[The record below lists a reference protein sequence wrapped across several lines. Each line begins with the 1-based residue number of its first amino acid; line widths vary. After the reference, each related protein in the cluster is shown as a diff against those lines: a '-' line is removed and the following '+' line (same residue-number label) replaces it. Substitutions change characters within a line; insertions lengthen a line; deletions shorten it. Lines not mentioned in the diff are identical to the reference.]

1 MYHEEIDR
9 VAESESASSLD
20 ELVEI
25 RWHGR
30 GGQGVVTAGKLLAE
44 MALTKD
50 WYFQTFP
57 DYGPERMGAPI
68 RAFTRLSSQPIHI
81 HSQIEKPDVVVVLDP
96 TLLGVVQV
104 SDGLDGGGTLI
115 VNTPMDPKKTRE
127 ATGYAGGAVF
137 TVDAS
142 HIAIEEMGRDMTN
155 TPMLGAFAR
164 ATGLFDTQEVA
175 GQLRAWF
182 GKKLPAKALEA
193 NIRAM
198 ERAADGVREG

>member
-1 MYHEEIDR
+1 MQDLI
-9 VAESESASSLD
+9 
-20 ELVEI
+20 EI

-44 MALTKD
+44 MALVGD
-50 WYFQTFP
+50 RYFQAFP

-68 RAFTRLSSQPIHI
+68 RAFTRLSSRPIHI
-81 HSQIEKPDVVVVLDP
+81 HSQIDEPDIVVVLDP
-96 TLLGVVQV
+96 TLLRTVAVT
-104 SDGLDGGGTLI
+104 DGLKEDGTLLI
-115 VNTPMDPKKTRE
+115 NTPASPAVVRE
-127 ATGYAGGAVF
+127 ATGLQTGKVF

-142 HIAIEEMGRDMTN
+142 HIAIEEIGREITN

-164 ATGLFDTQEVA
+164 ATGLFDVEEVA

-182 GKKLPAKALEA
+182 ASKIPAGAVEA

-198 ERAADGVREG
+198 RRAAAAVQQG